1 VRRLAE
7 GGRIDR
13 STTLAVTWDGREIE
27 AHPGDTLASAL
38 LAAGVSEV
46 ARSTVHDRP
55 RGIVLA
61 GAEEPCGYVQ
71 VEAPRNEPLVAATL
85 IEAVDGLVATPL
97 AGFGRLAGDDL
108 ERHDRRHHHC
118 DMLVVGGGAAG
129 AAEARRAAEAGL
141 RVVWAERDAVPLPEL
156 GDDALCLSRTTAVGS
171 YDDNLV
177 MLVQRLSP
185 TRRRMWQVR
194 ARDVVLATGAYERP
208 LVFAGNDLPGVM
220 LAGAAR
226 CYLDRFALLP
236 ERAVVFTTNDVG
248 TETATALRTA
258 GAAVTLVD
266 ARAGHAVVAAEGE
279 GRLQTVLVA
288 PIESPDDAER
298 VECDLL
304 AVSGGFEPVL
314 DLHRHRRGDVRW
326 DAQRTCFV
334 PAGVVRNQRIVGS
347 ATGEGLPTVAAL
359 WQVPGGDER
368 HAYVDLQR
376 DVTVADLRRA
386 VGAGLESI
394 EHVKRYTLV
403 GTGVDQGRTAKTNA
417 TAIAAGLLGRDIADV
432 GTSTTRPPVEP
443 VSFAVLAGRARGPRF
458 DPVRTTPMH
467 TWHVDHGAVF
477 EDVGQWKRPWYYP
490 QRGEDMDA
498 AVLRECAAARE
509 SVAMMDASTLGK
521 IDIQGPDSAEFLNRL
536 YTNSY
541 DTLKVGRCRYG
552 LMCRADG
559 MVFDDGVV
567 TRVAEDRF
575 FATTTTGGAAA
586 VLDWMEEWLQ
596 TEWPGLRVH
605 LTSVTEQWQT
615 VAVVGPR
622 SRALLGSVFG
632 AIDFSRE
639 AFPFMTFRD
648 TSFDETY
655 AARVSRVSFSGE
667 LAYEVSVPG
676 DAGGLLWLGLWEAGQ
691 PHGVTAYG
699 TETMHVLRAEKGFV
713 IVGQDTDGTV
723 TPIDLGMDWIVSKT
737 KPFVGS
743 RSLTRPDTARPDRKQ
758 LVGVLPDDPA
768 VRLDEGAQLVLDPGQ
783 TPPVTMIGHVTSSYR
798 SAALG
803 RTFALALVRSGRNR
817 LGETV
822 YVPGPDGV
830 TAARLVEPVF
840 YDAEGLRRD
849 G

>member
-1 VRRLAE
+1 MRRLAD
-7 GGRIDR
+7 GGRLDR

-38 LAAGVSEV
+38 LAAGITEV
-46 ARSTVHDRP
+46 ARSTVHGRP
-55 RGIVLA
+55 RGIVSA
-61 GAEEPCGYVQ
+61 GAEEPCAYVQ
-71 VEAPRNEPLVAATL
+71 VDAPRSEPLVAATL
-85 IEAVDGLVATPL
+85 VEAVDGLVAAPL

-118 DMLVVGGGAAG
+118 DVLVVGGGTAG
-129 AAEARRAAEAGL
+129 AAEARRAAAAGL
-141 RVVWAERDAVPLPEL
+141 RVVWAERDTGPLPDL

-177 MLVQRLSP
+177 MLVERVSS

-194 ARDVVLATGAYERP
+194 AGEVVLATGAHERP

-226 CYLDRFALLP
+226 TYLERFALVP
-236 ERAVVFTTNDVG
+236 ERAVVFTTNDAG
-248 TETATALRTA
+248 TETAEALRAA

-279 GRLQTVLVA
+279 GRLRSVLVA
-288 PIESPDDAER
+288 PIATPADAER
-298 VECDLL
+298 VECELL

-314 DLHRHRRGDVRW
+314 DLHRHRRGGVRW
-326 DAQRTCFV
+326 DAPRACFV
-334 PAGVVRNQRIVGS
+334 PHGTVRNQRIVGT
-347 ATGEGLPTVAAL
+347 AMGDGLPTVAAL
-359 WQVPGGDER
+359 WLVPGGEER

-376 DVTVADLRRA
+376 DVTVTDLRRA

-417 TAIAAGLLGRDIADV
+417 AAIAAGLLGREIAEI

-458 DPVRTTPMH
+458 EPVRTTPIH
-467 TWHVDHGAVF
+467 AWHVNHGAVF

-490 QRGEDMDA
+490 QPGEDMDA
-498 AVLRECAAARE
+498 AVLRECAAARTG
-509 SVAMMDASTLGK
+509 VAMMDASTLGK

-541 DTLKVGRCRYG
+541 DTLRVGRCRYG
-552 LMCRADG
+552 LLCRADG

-596 TEWPGLRVH
+596 TEWPELRVH

-622 SRALLGSVFG
+622 SRDLLSSAFG
-632 AIDFSRE
+632 AIDFSNE

-648 TSFDETY
+648 TTFHKRFP
-655 AARVSRVSFSGE
+655 ARVSRVSFSGE
-667 LAYEVSVPG
+667 LAYEVSVPS
-676 DAGGLLWLGLWEAGQ
+676 DAGRLLWLGLWKAGE
-691 PHGVTAYG
+691 PLGVTAYG

-737 KPFVGS
+737 KPFVGR

-758 LVGVLPDDPA
+758 LVGLLPDDPS
-768 VRLDEGAQLVLDPGQ
+768 VRLDEGAQLVLDPEQ
-783 TPPVTMIGHVTSSYR
+783 APPVTMIGHVTSSYR

-803 RTFALALVRSGRNR
+803 RTFALALVRSGRER
-817 LGETV
+817 LGEPV
-822 YVPGPDGV
+822 YSPGADGI
-830 TAARLVEPVF
+830 TAARVVEPVF